1 MTVFLDVVHNH
12 WGPTDLDLWDF
23 DGWSGGGNGGG
34 IYFYQDSTLC
44 CTPYGSR
51 PDYSRQPVR
60 DYIQQ
65 NFQMWL
71 DECHVDGFRW
81 DTPGLMMN
89 AGNTFIPD
97 AATLISTITGMMYS
111 NYPGKI
117 NIAEDVM
124 GYGFDSTWDTTFYN
138 YVTPQLAAATDSSRD
153 MGAISYA
160 VTSNTRFNV
169 PGGVN
174 RVAFLESHDIVGDL
188 NNGVRLV
195 TSIDTNTPNS
205 YHARKLSTLG
215 AAVTFTAP
223 AVPMVFQGQDMLENL
238 QFSSSR
244 PVDWTKTNTYSG
256 IVQLYHDLI
265 RARRNLDSYTPGLKG
280 DQCSMITVD
289 NGSKLVAYQRWQTGT
304 TNQAVVVANFS
315 GVPRSGYS
323 LTFPQAGK
331 WYVHFNSDSRSYS
344 ADFGNIGSTVVT
356 ASGTPATGVVTISP
370 YSALILSQVPPQ
382 PQLTVTQSNGVTTVA
397 WPNAYSTWTLQAT
410 TTLAGNPLP
419 WSAVPATQYQKNATA
434 IYINP
439 AQSSAPA
446 FYRLRKP

>member
-1 MTVFLDVVHNH
+1 
-12 WGPTDLDLWDF
+12 
-23 DGWSGGGNGGG
+23 
-34 IYFYQDSTLC
+34 LC

-89 AGNTFIPD
+89 AGSTFIPD

-124 GYGFDSTWDTTFYN
+124 GYGFDSTWDTTFYD
-138 YVTPQLAAATDSSRD
+138 YVTPQLAATADSSRD

-160 VTSNTRFNV
+160 VTNNTRFNV
-169 PGGVN
+169 PAGLT

-195 TSIDTNTPNS
+195 TSIDSNAPSS
-205 YHARKLSTLG
+205 YYARKLSTLG

-223 AVPMVFQGQDMLENL
+223 AVPMVFQGQDMLENQ
-238 QFSSSR
+238 QFSASR

-265 RARRNLDSYTPGLKG
+265 RARRNLDGYTPGLKG

-289 NGSKLVAYQRWQTGT
+289 DANKLVAYQRWTSGT
-304 TNQAVVVANFS
+304 TNQAVLVGNFS
-315 GVPRSGYS
+315 GVTRSSYS
-323 LTFPQAGK
+323 LTFPQAGE
-331 WYVHFNSDSRSYS
+331 WYVHFNSDSTNYS

-356 ASGTPATGVVTISP
+356 AIGTPATGAVTVGP
-370 YSALILSQVPPQ
+370 YSALILSQVAPQ
-382 PQLTVTQSNGVTTVA
+382 PQLTVTQSNGVTTVS
-397 WPNAYSTWTLQAT
+397 WPSAYSTWTLQAT
-410 TTLAGNPLP
+410 TTLAGNSLP
-419 WSAVPATQYQKNATA
+419 WSAVPSAQYQTNATA

-439 AQSSAPA
+439 SQSSAPA
-446 FYRLRKP
+446 FYRLLKP